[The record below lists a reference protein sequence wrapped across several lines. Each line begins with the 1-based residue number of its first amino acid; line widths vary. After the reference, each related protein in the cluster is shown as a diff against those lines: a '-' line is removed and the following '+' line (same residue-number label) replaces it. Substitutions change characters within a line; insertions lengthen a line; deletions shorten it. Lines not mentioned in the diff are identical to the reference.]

1 MNKNKYGSYLLLLL
15 LMAFSNEGFAN
26 NAKMTLSFHREDN
39 DSCQAVATSDGTWH
53 AWENSRSEYAVLLED
68 SIILNDTIV
77 FWKDAILNDTVV
89 FQLFSEDGTLKS
101 SDTTRIGQS
110 IKTKML
116 LEKGK
121 YKIQAELSVLFKD
134 STYRKETL
142 DGAFQLW
149 EKPNAEM
156 VNWEKADS
164 VIWDNTPNNLTIG
177 VTEGEWRYSWYD
189 GEKMVSNDSQGPKS
203 WTLAQDA
210 SYERKTVTLQVEC
223 IAPDSVTI
231 WLSDTLSKSL
241 VVWRY
246 PTITLKETEPE
257 MYYRHEKMLNASTTG
272 GDTQWVVW
280 WFDGEKKVSDSL
292 SCLPQATPSNKSQKK
307 TYVFH
312 ADDKP
317 QGMSEALAYRAD
329 LTCTVTFWP
338 EPKVKVDGNTTFSLF
353 SGDKITLKLLTE
365 GHDNDEWSFIWKQGL
380 NVLGTGPKY
389 TFSGNNQNDSS
400 AVYSEINVQATLE
413 KPALGDLSFDD
424 TFTYYITVWPKPQLT
439 QQIVF
444 NGRTYKSSEIDV
456 CAKDADKN
464 LSLQALTSG
473 GDKKAWSYTWTHNSR
488 RVILPD
494 SSSVL
499 VFNDLKNPNR
509 EDLITHSF
517 KVKATNKPDN
527 IVNEQTLE
535 GDFTVRVWPRPVL
548 DFPADTNLTVV
559 AGDIISI
566 SQMAHGGY
574 AQGWK
579 YECSVNDGPSQP
591 KTEYIFK
598 NDTDEIQDVS
608 LKIHIVNKDPNNS
621 GKTWL
626 DSLVTVYAKVYPK
639 PNVEVTGLDTDIA
652 YYYGDS
658 VTINAHHPEGYHYGT
673 WEYVLKCGND
683 IIPDENPAD
692 GIDYVGVIASS
703 SNEYEQYQYK
713 LSVSCKTDDG
723 NILFSHTYSSTIIA
737 YKKHTCRK
745 EHEKPIEAYDGEPY
759 SLKVARS
766 GGAPKYW
773 KFQWYDEQDH
783 QLSATDSIFSKT
795 VQLKNSLPRKVKY
808 HVDCTYQPPQAK
820 PITTTLNWTVTEYA
834 AIVEGQKEVEPLDMV
849 RQDDSVVLSIISP
862 QYGNPNGW
870 HYQWYV
876 GQDTIQDT
884 MGDEYVSDES
894 VQKQRVVFEQPISY
908 GDKEK
913 LISTVTYRLKCWNM
927 SPDGKTR
934 WGQEQNID
942 YTFTVHRRPEQPTL
956 VRKGGSSNTSGI
968 YVVKNFG
975 LTDNELEELEYTIEF
990 GDQVGVLQ
998 TDTTLRYFRYT
1009 GSPKDVWARSR
1020 WDYSD
1025 GFLCYSDKAFLSNEQ
1040 KEDAS
1045 GILHVEGNRFF
1056 IELDEPAA
1064 AVVTLYEYDGTIART
1079 YSYPEQ
1085 MSFDEELDLSGLKKG
1100 VCVMRFSIG
1109 DIVES
1114 YKTIVK

>member
-53 AWENSRSEYAVLLED
+53 AWENSRAEYAVLLED

-189 GEKMVSNDSQGPKS
+189 GEKLVSNDSQGPKF
-203 WTLAQDA
+203 WTLVTNA
-210 SYERKTVTLQVEC
+210 SYDPKTVTLEVEC
-223 IAPDSVTI
+223 IAPDGETI

-280 WFDGEKKVSDSL
+280 WSDGNKDVSDSL

-307 TYVFH
+307 TYIFH
-312 ADDKP
+312 AYDKP
-317 QGMSEALAYRAD
+317 QGMSEALAYTAE
-329 LTCTVTFWP
+329 LPCTVTFWP

-353 SGDKITLKLLTE
+353 SGDNITLKLLTE
-365 GHDNDEWSFIWKQGL
+365 GHDNDEWSFIWKQGS
-380 NVLGTGPKY
+380 NVLGTGPTY
-389 TFSGNNQNDSS
+389 TFSGKNNQNDGS
-400 AVYSEINVQATLE
+400 AVNSEINVQATL
-413 KPALGDLSFDD
+413 KKTALGDLSFDD

-444 NGRTYKSSEIDV
+444 NERTYKSSEIDV
-456 CAKDADKN
+456 CAKDAGKN

-473 GDKKAWSYTWTHNSR
+473 GDKKAWSYTWTHNSTP
-488 RVILPD
+488 VLFFDPL
-494 SSSVL
+494 L
-499 VFNDLKNPNR
+499 VFAIPENSNR
-509 EDLITHSF
+509 EDQITHLF
-517 KVKATNKPDN
+517 KVEATNKPEN
-527 IVNEQTLE
+527 IVSPKMLNAN
-535 GDFTVRVWPRPVL
+535 FTVRVWPRPVL

-579 YECSVNDGPSQP
+579 YICSVNNRPSQP
-591 KTEYIFK
+591 LTEYEFE
-598 NDTDEIQDVS
+598 NDTDEIKEVS
-608 LKIHIVNKDPNNS
+608 LKGRVVNDAPNDQWFSDDVIVN
-621 GKTWL
+621 
-626 DSLVTVYAKVYPK
+626 AKVYPK
-639 PNVEVTGLDTDIA
+639 PIVEVKGLESDTA

-658 VTINAHHPEGYHYGT
+658 FAIKASHHSYRYGT
-673 WEYVLKCGND
+673 WHYKLTCNGKTIQESSD
-683 IIPDENPAD
+683 R
-692 GIDYVGVIASS
+692 IDYFDVIPSS
-703 SNEYEQYQYK
+703 SNENETYQYA
-713 LSVSCKTDDG
+713 LSVSCITEDG
-723 NILFSHTYSSTIIA
+723 ITLFSKTYSSTINA
-737 YKKHTCRK
+737 YMKYACAMDQTN
-745 EHEKPIEAYDGEPY
+745 PVAAYDGEHY
-759 SLKVARS
+759 SLKVAPL
-766 GGAPKYW
+766 GGKSVYW
-773 KFQWYDEQDH
+773 TYQWYDEQDRP
-783 QLSATDSIFSKT
+783 LSAIGSLFSKT
-795 VQLKNSLPRKVKY
+795 VELKNSLPREVKY
-808 HVDCTYQPPQAK
+808 HVVCTYKPFKAQA
-820 PITTTLNWTVTEYA
+820 ISETLTWTVIEYA

-876 GQDTIQDT
+876 GQEE

-1025 GFLCYSDKAFLSNEQ
+1025 GFLCYSDKAFLNNEQ
-1040 KEDAS
+1040 KEEAS